1 MESTFEGPEQAR
13 ASGRRL
19 KNDLSEGVSDIK
31 AAASSEI
38 KNLIAD
44 VEDLMARIADLKDA
58 DVVRVRSK
66 VQRAVDA
73 TKQSLADGA
82 DAIRQQRTERGKYG
96 GRLCARQ
103 PMAGDRHRRAGRRS
117 RGDSSDPPIL
127 RSPTVRLLWSLPKAA
142 PALLRHLVGL
152 RRPRRVWIWAGRNGR
167 WRRELVH
174 SPSSPFALCLRC
186 SWAASRWWPIPGTRP
201 TG

>member
-1 MESTFEGPEQAR
+1 MESTYDGTTEQAR

-19 KNDLSEGVSDIK
+19 KNDLSGGVNDIK

-82 DAIRQQRTERGKYG
+82 EAIRQRAQDVAKHAQDVAGTADDYVRERPWQAVGIAALVG
-96 GRLCARQ
+96 AVVGILAT
-103 PMAGDRHRRAGRRS
+103 RRS
-117 RGDSSDPPIL
+117 
-127 RSPTVRLLWSLPKAA
+127 
-142 PALLRHLVGL
+142 
-152 RRPRRVWIWAGRNGR
+152 
-167 WRRELVH
+167 
-174 SPSSPFALCLRC
+174 
-186 SWAASRWWPIPGTRP
+186 
-201 TG
+201 